1 MPPDKIKSSR
11 IFMER
16 CNLNICRYMMM
27 SCTVAKGRLE
37 VLQIYRLLQ
46 CVRAGDKPYIEKL
59 ISMGVD
65 DLINITE
72 PREGNGV
79 LHLASVANDSDM
91 LEFLIVQGARPDV
104 QDRRGRTPLMMAAE
118 LGHDR
123 IVSLLAKKNA
133 DMKLFDKEGKGLLFY
148 CIQPTKRHMRCLQVA
163 LNGNA
168 DVNNVS
174 AKGMPVFLLACEQAQ
189 DCEGMCLSILEKGA
203 DPSATNQATGRTAL
217 MEATRAGAINLVR
230 AILRKG
236 GNVNALD
243 KKQFHAAHF
252 AAEGGFFEF
261 GSYQIIKVLSAYAAD
276 FGVVTSEGD
285 TPLHF
290 AAYGGYTDCCRFL
303 AQRGCNPKLKN
314 QEGLLPRQ
322 IAKDCGHKATVKELK
337 KAERLP
343 GKFSKG
349 MGGTSEPWALTLHD
363 WSHENETALRS
374 AFESASDSL
383 MDIETVSRET
393 FVSVLQELQAPIDED
408 QIQALL
414 LALDRRRE
422 GINITD
428 FLRGLKYLP
437 KTYVMASYGPK
448 KKKESKG
455 GKTKKNKFSLLM
467 PICTV
472 PPDLIQRRDDGGPPH
487 FMIESYQH
495 ATDTHRFD
503 RDHRPEHP
511 IKDDTAWYIDE
522 PEKIYINI
530 NYCVKTGDI
539 ESLKLALNQKVPV
552 DVKDCFYKTPLMAA
566 CASGNYEV
574 AKILLDNG
582 ADVNACDQFSW
593 TPLHHACHAG
603 QLDVIQLLLE
613 AGASVDPP
621 TLSGATPLM
630 RAIES
635 CRPSCV
641 EYLIRAG
648 AKVNAVNKTEQN
660 CLDVAHA
667 YADFRVVD
675 LIKAKIDA
683 QPKHKDSKKAQP
695 VKVQR
700 KPTPASTTGSTKEKG
715 TVLTPPASS
724 NSAVKKAMKKD
735 SVVVHSTQITSGKLN
750 KLDIS
755 FVPRTT
761 WQNQLTTSQLTER
774 KVSRRQRFT
783 YEVDFDDFRMPFNKN
798 IQKKSV
804 ELELTE

>member
-1 MPPDKIKSSR
+1 
-11 IFMER
+11 
-16 CNLNICRYMMM
+16 M
-27 SCTVAKGRLE
+27 SCTLAKGRLD

-46 CVRAGDKPYIEKL
+46 CVQDGDKLYIEKL
-59 ISMGVD
+59 ISMGVR
-65 DLINITE
+65 DLINLTE

-79 LHLASVANDSDM
+79 LHLASVGNKPDM
-91 LEFLIVQGARPDV
+91 LEFLIAQGARPDM
-104 QDRRGRTPLMMAAE
+104 QDRRGRTPLMLAAE
-118 LGHDR
+118 LGYDR
-123 IVSLLAKKNA
+123 IVSLLAKNNA
-133 DMKLFDKEGKGLLFY
+133 DMKLVDKEGKGLLFY
-148 CIQPTKRHMRCLQVA
+148 CIHPTKRHMRCLQVA

-174 AKGMPVFLLACEQAQ
+174 ETGMPVFLLACEQAQ
-189 DCEGMCLSILEKGA
+189 DCEGMCLSILERGA
-203 DPSATNQATGRTAL
+203 DPNATNQETGRTAL
-217 MEATRAGAINLVR
+217 MEATRAGAIDLVR
-230 AILRKG
+230 AILKKG

-252 AAEGGFFEF
+252 AAERGFFE
-261 GSYQIIKVLSAYAAD
+261 IIMVLSAYAAD

-290 AAYGGYTDCCRFL
+290 AASGGYTDCCRFL

-337 KAERLP
+337 KAERLH

-349 MGGTSEPWALTLHD
+349 AGGTNEPWALTLHD
-363 WSHENETALRS
+363 WSHENENALRS
-374 AFESASDSL
+374 AFESASDGY
-383 MDIETVSRET
+383 MGIEMVSRTT
-393 FVSVLQELQAPIDED
+393 FVSVLQDFHTPLNDK
-408 QIQALL
+408 QIHALL
-414 LALDRRRE
+414 LALDKRRE
-422 GINITD
+422 GFINISD
-428 FLRGLKYLP
+428 FLKGLKYLP

-448 KKKESKG
+448 KKKATKA
-455 GKTKKNKFSLLM
+455 GKTKKTKFNAPM

-472 PPDLIQRRDDGGPPH
+472 PPDFIHRRDDGGPPH

-495 ATDTHRFD
+495 ATDTHRYD
-503 RDHRPEHP
+503 RDHRPGHP
-511 IKDDTAWYIDE
+511 IEDDTAWYIDE
-522 PEKIYINI
+522 PEKIYINM

-539 ESLKLALNQKVPV
+539 ESLRLALSQKIPV
-552 DVKDCFYKTPLMAA
+552 DVKDRFYKTPLMAA

-574 AKILLDNG
+574 ANFLLDNG
-582 ADVNACDQFSW
+582 ADVNAYDQFSW

-603 QLDVIQLLLE
+603 QLDIIQLLLE

-621 TLSGATPLM
+621 TLNGATPLM

-641 EYLIRAG
+641 EYLIKAG
-648 AKVNAVNKTEQN
+648 AKVNAANKTEQN

-675 LIKAKIDA
+675 LIQAKINTLPR
-683 QPKHKDSKKAQP
+683 PKENKKPQP
-695 VKVQR
+695 VRVHR
-700 KPTPASTTGSTKEKG
+700 KLTPASTPGSTKEKQG
-715 TVLTPPASS
+715 TVPTPTASS

-735 SVVVHSTQITSGKLN
+735 SVIVHSTQITTGKLN

-761 WQNQLTTSQLTER
+761 WQNQLTTIELMDRKER
-774 KVSRRQRFT
+774 RRQRFSF
-783 YEVDFDDFRMPFNKN
+783 EVDFDDFKMPFNKN

-804 ELELTE
+804 EFELTD